1 MSINKNDNSQNQVVL
16 DILQQFIKIV
26 KADDVEKR
34 REVAKNAALTLLGI
48 GVLAGIN
55 YLTKPKDK
63 FDENLD
69 EEHDEK

>member
-69 EEHDEK
+69 EEHDEE